1 MRTLDSF
8 MVKVRRKET
17 PFYARLHEWAR
28 AVRSLHMPVIPGLH
42 HLLYAERR
50 LRRTA
55 WATVLRVA
63 YYEPLFKTRCERVG
77 KNLRLI
83 GGLPLLMGNPIRLSI
98 GDNVTLSGV
107 TTFIG
112 SKLIDDP
119 LLDIGSDSYIGHQTT
134 IVTGRGVHIGRHVL
148 IASRVFIA
156 GDDSHPLDPIA
167 RMRHEPPLPVDTKSV
182 WIENGA
188 WIGEGATVLKGVR
201 VGYGAVVAAQAVVTK
216 DVPPYTVVAGN
227 PATVVKQLDWP
238 RTAWSRPS
246 EVAHDLGV

>member
-1 MRTLDSF
+1 MRTLDSL

-17 PFYARLHEWAR
+17 PFYARLHEWAG
-28 AVRSLHMPVIPGLH
+28 ALRSIHMPVIPGLH

-50 LRRTA
+50 LRRTS
-55 WATVLRVA
+55 WDTVLRVA

-83 GGLPLLMGNPIRLSI
+83 GGLPLLMGNPIRLTI

-107 TTFIG
+107 TTFVG

-167 RMRHEPPLPVDTKSV
+167 RMRHEPPLPVDIKSV

-188 WIGEGATVLKGVR
+188 WIGEGATILKGVR
-201 VGYGAVVAAQAVVTK
+201 VGYGAVVAAHAVVTK
-216 DVPPYTVVAGN
+216 DVQAYTVVAGN
-227 PATVVKQLDWP
+227 PATVVKQLDLSK
-238 RTAWSRPS
+238 TAWSRPS

>member
-1 MRTLDSF
+1 MRTLDSL

-17 PFYARLHEWAR
+17 PFYARLHEWAG
-28 AVRSLHMPVIPGLH
+28 ALRSIHMPVIPGLH

-50 LRRTA
+50 LRRTS
-55 WATVLRVA
+55 WDTVLRVA

-107 TTFIG
+107 TTFVG

-156 GDDSHPLDPIA
+156 ADDSHPLDPIA
-167 RMRHEPPLPVDTKSV
+167 RMRHEPPLPVDIKSV

-188 WIGEGATVLKGVR
+188 WIGEGATILKGVR

-216 DVPPYTVVAGN
+216 DVQAYTVVAGN
-227 PATVVKQLDWP
+227 PATVVKQLDLSK
-238 RTAWSRPS
+238 TAWSRPS